1 MYTLGL
7 RGNART
13 DAANRRTTM
22 GNRNKAK
29 GTSFETL
36 ILKYLRGRS
45 FLRSYRPATKGGYD
59 TGDINGVASSSRQ
72 AIFQCKNQRKY
83 DLSGWLNDTV
93 SQAQQEEVGGNALP
107 VLVVKRP
114 GVGEKTIGDTYAVMR
129 LEDLSSLLKEAGY
142 N

>member
-1 MYTLGL
+1 
-7 RGNART
+7 
-13 DAANRRTTM
+13 M

-59 TGDINGVASSSRQ
+59 TGDINGVSSSSRQ